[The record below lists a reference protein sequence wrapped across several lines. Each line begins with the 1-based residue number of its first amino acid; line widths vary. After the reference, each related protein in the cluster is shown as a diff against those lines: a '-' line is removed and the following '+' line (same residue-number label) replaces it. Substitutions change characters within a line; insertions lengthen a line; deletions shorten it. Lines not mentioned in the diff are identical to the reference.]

1 MMLLY
6 RMKVQNIFR
15 LDIYIGRRKIQK
27 RFLILRFIKEDVAFM
42 LYEKG
47 ATPEENTY
55 FPICALDDVDETD
68 EVEMVGVMRS
78 FNLLGFGLFPKLIGE
93 LRPYIPQSE
102 IEG

>member
-1 MMLLY
+1 MTFFYVRSITMFTFFAKL
-6 RMKVQNIFR
+6 VSI
-15 LDIYIGRRKIQK
+15 
-27 RFLILRFIKEDVAFM
+27 LIPRFIKEDVAFM

-78 FNLLGFGLFPKLIGE
+78 FNLFGFGLFPKLIGE